1 MRIASVLPLLVA
13 ATVVTAAHAAPDGEA
28 RKQAADKQAASRN
41 YGAFCA
47 DCHGAQGGGDGKA
60 AATAGRAIPDFRT
73 PQAVVTY
80 SLERMTQGVAAH
92 AEPTRAGW
100 EGKLSQ
106 EEVAGVI
113 GYMREAFMLPAPT
126 VDASSGRAIY
136 ARTCSVC
143 HGDRGNGASWA
154 QNSLN
159 PSPRDFTAP
168 KAKELSRRHMI
179 NTVTYGSPNTAMKG
193 FAVQMSRAEIAAVV
207 DYIRSTFVFPQGIPT
222 DDGIPKL
229 ENHAQ
234 GGHGHG
240 AGHGAGGADRHAAHG
255 HATGPADMSLPMPK
269 GLVADRG
276 WGKTFFENNCATC
289 HGNKGDGQGPRAY
302 FIQPKPANFL
312 TPEAREEFNRPNLFQ
327 RIADGSPGSEMPAWS
342 KVLSDQEIANLVE
355 YVFTAFIRPTSAE
368 LPTAPAWEQ
377 KKNP

>member
-1 MRIASVLPLLVA
+1 MRIRPVLPLFLAAAVA
-13 ATVVTAAHAAPDGEA
+13 TTAHAAVDGDA
-28 RKQAADKQAASRN
+28 RKAAADQLAASRN
-41 YGAFCA
+41 YAAFCA

-60 AATAGRAIPDFRT
+60 VASFGRAVPDFRT
-73 PQAVVTY
+73 PQAVVLY
-80 SLERMTQGVAAH
+80 SLERMTRGLTAGH

-100 EGKLSQ
+100 ESKLSQ
-106 EEVAGVI
+106 QEVANVI
-113 GYMREAFMLPAPT
+113 AYMREAFMLPAPT
-126 VDASSGRAIY
+126 VDASAGRAIY

-179 NTVTYGSPNTAMKG
+179 NTVTYGSPSSAMKG

-207 DYIRSTFVFPQGIPT
+207 DYIRSTFVFPQGIPA
-222 DDGIPKL
+222 DDGIPKV
-229 ENHAQ
+229 ENR
-234 GGHGHG
+234 GH
-240 AGHGAGGADRHAAHG
+240 AGHDAGGGADRHAAHG
-255 HATGPADMSLPMPK
+255 HATGPADMSLPMPD
-269 GLVADRG
+269 GLVADAG
-276 WGKTFFENNCATC
+276 WGKAFFDKNCAVC
-289 HGNKGDGQGPRAY
+289 HGAKGDGQGPRAY

-312 TPEAREEFNRPNLFQ
+312 TPESREEFNRPNLVQ

-342 KVLSDQEIANLVE
+342 KVLSRQEIANVAE
-355 YVFTAFIRPTSAE
+355 YVFTAFIRPASAE
-368 LPTAPAWEQ
+368 LPAGPAWEQ